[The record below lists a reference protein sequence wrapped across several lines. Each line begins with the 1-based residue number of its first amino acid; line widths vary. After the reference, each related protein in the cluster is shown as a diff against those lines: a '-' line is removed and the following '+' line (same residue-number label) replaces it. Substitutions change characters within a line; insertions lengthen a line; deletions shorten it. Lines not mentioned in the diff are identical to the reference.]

1 MKTTIKSDWFSA
13 EEKIEKSKKIT
24 KLTKWQKHFN
34 LNLTRNNIAL

>member
-24 KLTKWQKHFN
+24 KWQKHFN
-34 LNLTRNNIAL
+34 LNLTKNNIAL

>member
-24 KLTKWQKHFN
+24 KLTK
-34 LNLTRNNIAL
+34 